1 MKSAE
6 LQQRTKSFALRVLKL
21 IEQLPNTIGGRVF
34 ANQVA
39 RSATSVGANYRAACR
54 ARSRAEFASKLGTVA
69 EEADESLYWLELIR
83 DGNFVPEKKLA
94 SLVSEADELT
104 AIFTAGR
111 RTSSK
116 NQTSNIKLHPH
127 EHRFCW
133 GRSNGREHGAK
144 VERPRI
150 SHHGCVRH

>member
-6 LQQRTKSFALRVLKL
+6 LQQRTKDFALRVLKL
-21 IEQLPNTIGGRVF
+21 IEQLPNTIGGRVL

-69 EEADESLYWLELIR
+69 EEADESLYWLKLIR

-116 NQTSNIKLHPH
+116 NQTSKIKPQT
-127 EHRFCW
+127 
-133 GRSNGREHGAK
+133 
-144 VERPRI
+144 
-150 SHHGCVRH
+150 

>member
-6 LQQRTKSFALRVLKL
+6 LQQRTKDFALQVLKL
-21 IEQLPNTIGGRVF
+21 IEQLPNTIGGRVL

-83 DGNFVPEKKLA
+83 DGNFVPEKELA
-94 SLVSEADELT
+94 SLVSETNELT

-111 RTSSK
+111 RTSSN
-116 NQTSNIKLHPH
+116 NQTSKIKHQT
-127 EHRFCW
+127 
-133 GRSNGREHGAK
+133 S
-144 VERPRI
+144 
-150 SHHGCVRH
+150 SS

>member
-6 LQQRTKSFALRVLKL
+6 LQQRTKGFALRVLKL
-21 IEQLPNTIGGRVF
+21 IEQLPNTIGGRVL

-104 AIFTAGR
+104 AIFTVGR
-111 RTSSK
+111 RTSSN
-116 NQTSNIKLHPH
+116 NQTSKIKHQT
-127 EHRFCW
+127 
-133 GRSNGREHGAK
+133 S
-144 VERPRI
+144 
-150 SHHGCVRH
+150 SS

>member
-6 LQQRTKSFALRVLKL
+6 LQERTKSFALRVLNL
-21 IEQLPNTIGGRVF
+21 IEQLPNTIGGRVL
-34 ANQVA
+34 ANQLA
-39 RSATSVGANYRAACR
+39 RSAASVGANYRAACR

-83 DGNFVPEKKLA
+83 DGNFVPGKPIA

-111 RTSSK
+111 RTSSR
-116 NQTSNIKLHPH
+116 NQTSTINHQTSPPRPQPSTIKPQKL
-127 EHRFCW
+127 
-133 GRSNGREHGAK
+133 S
-144 VERPRI
+144 
-150 SHHGCVRH
+150 S